1 MRCNTPAGIQLSAK
15 SVFSTY
21 LSIGFIFAAQ
31 FNAAITLVL
40 SSRGAAC
47 GSICLASATVA

>member
-31 FNAAITLVL
+31 FNAAIIPVL
-40 SSRGAAC
+40 SSRGA
-47 GSICLASATVA
+47 CLCRT